1 MGKSNGFH
9 ETGPLPKIILTE
21 NPHASLICSSQVA
34 VARTIPRPRAF
45 EPDER
50 QREAIEHVHGPL
62 LVIAGAGT
70 GKTTVLTKRIANL
83 VREGHARA
91 DEILAVTYTKN
102 AAQEMRQRVEEELR
116 GTSLS
121 GLRIATFHEYCND
134 LLQENGRKFD
144 VVDDQDLWIYLR
156 RRLRELNLKYFV
168 RAASVSKF
176 LEDLLKFMRHCH
188 DELVTPEKYWEYV
201 QRLERGELPIPR
213 VTRSKQAE
221 NVSDE
226 EVLARCREV
235 ASVFAAVERMLKED
249 NLGTFGHMITYAH
262 DLLQQDSESLQ
273 PRSRFI
279 LVDEFQDV
287 NFAQV
292 KVLQRLAGEE
302 SNVFAVGDPDQAIY
316 RFRGASSAAFV
327 LFQRHF
333 PSLRLVK
340 LEKNRRSTS
349 PILNC
354 AFALISKNPDVFD
367 ASSGSTPYRR
377 SVLISAREEDAAR
390 GGKQLP
396 RSPVEAVVLAA
407 KDFEC
412 TELVAALRD
421 WQRKTRHKWSDCG
434 VLYRTHSHRDQ
445 LAAEL
450 ATQGIPFSIENMD
463 VMDMPEARDLFA
475 CLGAVVSDADAASL
489 FRVAALRQFEIDPE
503 KLRSGIKAL
512 PRNAGTSAIA
522 LVLSQIEGGQR
533 VLERLRQTRDDIA
546 AANARGRAAVDLVA
560 RNFSL
565 ERDSRVLGAML
576 EFISAW
582 EKKPITKTGE
592 ISELLDYLEY
602 FREAGGVIPL
612 ASKDENAVRLMTA
625 HAAKGLEF
633 AHVFILRAS
642 SPSFPSPYKEPLLEF
657 PRELHDPGSI
667 AQDDDKELCKQEER
681 RLFYVAMTRAR
692 DSLTIYAKQGSGRD
706 PSPPGFLR
714 DLLKDTSLLGRWLV
728 PGQPRGLQTDMFAQ
742 AADPRGLTRTTE
754 WLNMPPA
761 SDLSAKLS
769 ASAVQ
774 TYETCPLQF
783 KLEREWKIPGEV
795 PAAMQYGGVIHRV
808 LLAFYDSVRAL
819 RPMTDEDVLQ
829 LFRDELAAAA
839 IQDHYQHDL
848 YYEQGVLQLQDF
860 LTGFRRAPAP
870 KVLHTEEFFDVKVG
884 DVKVVGRIDRI
895 DEAPGGGVV
904 ITDYKTGKA
913 QSQEDSDES
922 LQLSIYALAAREKW
936 GYRPDYLVLYNL
948 EGNTPV
954 VTRRTESQLG
964 AARSRVVQVAEDIAA
979 GKFDPKPGFYCRFCA
994 YRNLC
999 PATEKQLQ
1007 ERSPR

>member
-1 MGKSNGFH
+1 M
-9 ETGPLPKIILTE
+9 
-21 NPHASLICSSQVA
+21 
-34 VARTIPRPRAF
+34 
-45 EPDER
+45 
-50 QREAIEHVHGPL
+50 

-70 GKTTVLTKRIANL
+70 GKTAVLTKRIARL
-83 VREGHARA
+83 VGEGHARP
-91 DEILAVTYTKN
+91 DEVLAVTYTKN
-102 AAQEMRQRVEEELR
+102 AAQEMRQRVREELR
-116 GTSLS
+116 GTDLS
-121 GLRIATFHEYCND
+121 ALRIATFHEYCND
-134 LLQENGRKFD
+134 LLRENNRPFD

-168 RAASVSKF
+168 RAASVAKF
-176 LEDLLKFMRHCH
+176 LDDLLKFMRHCH
-188 DELVTPEKYWEYV
+188 DELVGPEKYQEYV
-201 QRLERGELPIPR
+201 LRLERGELPIPR
-213 VTRSKQAE
+213 VTKSKDAGE
-221 NVSDE
+221 VSDE
-226 EVLARCREV
+226 EVLGRCREI
-235 ASVFAAVERMLKED
+235 ACVFTTVERMLQED
-249 NLGTFGHMITYAH
+249 HLGTFGHMITHAYQ
-262 DLLQQDSESLQ
+262 LLRQDGEPRP

-287 NFAQV
+287 NYAQV

-302 SNVFAVGDPDQAIY
+302 RNVFAVGDPDQAIY

-333 PSLRLVK
+333 PDSRVVTLT
-340 LEKNRRSTS
+340 KNRRSTS

-354 AFALISKNPDVFD
+354 AFALISKNPNVFD
-367 ASSGSTPYRR
+367 AGRGSTAYQR
-377 SVLISAREEDAAR
+377 SVLISAREEEAAR
-390 GGKQLP
+390 EGKELP
-396 RSPVEAVVLAA
+396 RLPVEAVVLTA
-407 KDFEC
+407 KDAEC

-421 WQRKTRHKWSDCG
+421 WQRKTRRPWSDCA

-450 ATQGIPFSIENMD
+450 ASQGLPFSIENMD

-475 CLGAVVSDADAASL
+475 CLGAVVSDADGASL
-489 FRVAALRQFEIDPE
+489 FRVAALPQFAVDPE
-503 KLRSGIKAL
+503 KLRAGIKAL
-512 PRNAGTSAIA
+512 PRDAGASAIA
-522 LVLSQIEGGQR
+522 SVLSEIGGGSA
-533 VLERLRQTRDDIA
+533 VLERLRQIRDEIA
-546 AANARGRAAVDLVA
+546 AASARGRAAVDVVVH
-560 RNFSL
+560 NFSL
-565 ERDSRVLGAML
+565 DRSSPALNAVL
-576 EFISAW
+576 EFVSGW
-582 EKKPITKTGE
+582 ERKATTKTGE

-612 ASKDENAVRLMTA
+612 ASKDESAVRLMTA

-667 AQDDDKELCKQEER
+667 AQDDDKELCRQEER
-681 RLFYVAMTRAR
+681 RLFYVAMTRAC
-692 DSLTIYAKQGSGRD
+692 DSLTIYAKQGVGKD

-714 DLLKDTSLLGRWLV
+714 DLLKDSSLLGRWLL
-728 PGQPRGLQTDMFAQ
+728 PGQPRGFQTDMFAEASGP
-742 AADPRGLTRTTE
+742 AALSRSSE
-754 WLNMPPA
+754 WLNLPPV

-769 ASAVQ
+769 ASAIQ

-795 PAAMQYGGVIHRV
+795 PAAMQNGAVMHRV
-808 LLAFYDSVRAL
+808 LLAFYNSVRAQ
-819 RPMTDEDVLQ
+819 RPMADDAVLQ
-829 LFRDELAAAA
+829 FFRDELAAAG

-848 YYEQGVLQLQDF
+848 YLEQGVLQLQDF
-860 LTGFRRAPAP
+860 LAAFRRSPVP

-884 DVKVVGRIDRI
+884 DIKVVGRIDRI
-895 DEAPGGGVV
+895 DQVAGGDVV

-936 GYRPDYLVLYNL
+936 GYLADRLVLYNL
-948 EGNTPV
+948 EGNSPV
-954 VTRRTESQLG
+954 VTRRNDFQLG
-964 AARSRVVQVAEDIAA
+964 EARSRVTQVAENIAA

-999 PATEKQLQ
+999 PATEKRLQ
-1007 ERSPR
+1007 EPSPGKTK

>member
-1 MGKSNGFH
+1 VV
-9 ETGPLPKIILTE
+9 
-21 NPHASLICSSQVA
+21 VA
-34 VARTIPRPRAF
+34 KTISRPRAF
-45 EPDER
+45 EPDDR
-50 QREAIEHVHGPL
+50 QREAIEHVYGPV

-70 GKTTVLTKRIANL
+70 GKTTVLTKRVANL
-83 VREGHARA
+83 VREGHARP

-102 AAQEMRQRVEEELR
+102 AAQEMRQRVEDELR
-116 GTSLS
+116 GTNVS

-134 LLQENGRKFD
+134 LLRENGRQFD

-188 DELVTPEKYWEYV
+188 DELVSPEKYQEYV

-213 VTRSKQAE
+213 VTRSKQADDI
-221 NVSDE
+221 SDG
-226 EVLARCREV
+226 EVLGRCHEI
-235 ASVFAAVERMLKED
+235 ASVFTTAERMLRED
-249 NLGTFGHMITYAH
+249 NLGTFGHMITHAYH
-262 DLLQQDSESLQ
+262 LLQHDGELVRS
-273 PRSRFI
+273 RSRFI

-292 KVLQRLAGEE
+292 KVLERLGGEE
-302 SNVFAVGDPDQAIY
+302 RNVFAVGDPDQAIY

-333 PSLRLVK
+333 PGLSLVK
-340 LEKNRRSTS
+340 LEKNRRSLS
-349 PILNC
+349 PILHS
-354 AFALISKNPDVFD
+354 AFALISKNPDVFN
-367 ASSGSTPYRR
+367 AGPGSTVYQR

-390 GGKQLP
+390 EGKQFP
-396 RSPVEAVVLAA
+396 RVPVEAVVLTA

-421 WQRKTRHKWSDCG
+421 WQRKTRRPWSDCA

-450 ATQGIPFSIENMD
+450 ASQGIPFSIENMD
-463 VMDMPEARDLFA
+463 VMDMSEARDLFA
-475 CLGAVVSDADAASL
+475 CLGAVVSDADGASL
-489 FRVAALRQFEIDPE
+489 FRVAALPQFAIDPE
-503 KLRSGIKAL
+503 KLRTGIKAL
-512 PRNAGTSAIA
+512 PRDSGTSAIA
-522 LVLSQIEGGQR
+522 LVLSQIEGGR
-533 VLERLRQTRDDIA
+533 AVLERLRQTRDEIA
-546 AANARGRAAVDLVA
+546 AANARGRTAVDLVV
-560 RNFSL
+560 REFSL
-565 ERDSRVLGAML
+565 NRTSRALSAVL
-576 EFISAW
+576 EFISGW
-582 EKKPITKTGE
+582 EKKAITKTGE
-592 ISELLDYLEY
+592 ISEFLDYLQY

-612 ASKDENAVRLMTA
+612 ASTDENAVRLMTA

-667 AQDDDKELCKQEER
+667 AQDDDKELCRQEER

-692 DSLTIYAKQGSGRD
+692 DSLTIYAKQGSGKD

-714 DLLKDTSLLGRWLV
+714 DLLKDSSLLGRWLV
-728 PGQPRGLQTDMFAQ
+728 PGQPRGFQTDMFAE
-742 AADPRGLTRTTE
+742 AAGLPGMTRASE
-754 WLNMPPA
+754 WLNLPPA

-808 LLAFYDSVRAL
+808 LLAFYDSVRA
-819 RPMTDEDVLQ
+819 RRRMTDEDVLQ
-829 LFRDELAAAA
+829 CFRDELAAAS

-860 LTGFRRAPAP
+860 LAGFRRAPAP
-870 KVLHTEEFFDVKVG
+870 KVLHTEEFFDVKLG
-884 DVKVVGRIDRI
+884 DIKVVGRIDRI
-895 DEAPGGGVV
+895 DEAAGGGVV

-936 GYRPDYLVLYNL
+936 GYRADHLILHNL
-948 EGNTPV
+948 EGNSPV
-954 VTRRTESQLG
+954 VTRRNEFQLSE
-964 AARSRVVQVAEDIAA
+964 ARGRVVQVAESIAM

-999 PATEKQLQ
+999 PATEKRLQ
-1007 ERSPR
+1007 EPPPQNKAAKQKNMSS

>member
-1 MGKSNGFH
+1 MV
-9 ETGPLPKIILTE
+9 
-21 NPHASLICSSQVA
+21 VA
-34 VARTIPRPRAF
+34 KTISRPRAF
-45 EPDER
+45 EPDDR
-50 QREAIEHVHGPL
+50 QREAIEHVYGPV

-70 GKTTVLTKRIANL
+70 GKTTVLTKRIAYL
-83 VREGHARA
+83 VREGYARPG
-91 DEILAVTYTKN
+91 EILAVTYTKN
-102 AAQEMRQRVEEELR
+102 AAQEMRQRVEDELR
-116 GTSLS
+116 GTNLS
-121 GLRIATFHEYCND
+121 GLRIATFHEYCNN
-134 LLQENGRKFD
+134 LLRENGRQFD
-144 VVDDQDLWIYLR
+144 VVDDQDLWVYLR

-188 DELVTPEKYWEYV
+188 DELVSPEKYQEYV
-201 QRLERGELPIPR
+201 QHLERGELPIPR
-213 VTRSKQAE
+213 VTRSNQADGI
-221 NVSDE
+221 SDE
-226 EVLARCREV
+226 EVLGRCREI
-235 ASVFAAVERMLKED
+235 ASVFTTAERMLRED
-249 NLGTFGHMITYAH
+249 NLGTFGHMITHAYH
-262 DLLQQDSESLQ
+262 LLQHDGELVRS
-273 PRSRFI
+273 RSRFI

-292 KVLQRLAGEE
+292 KVLERLGGEE
-302 SNVFAVGDPDQAIY
+302 HNVFAVGDPDQAIY

-333 PSLRLVK
+333 PGLSLVK
-340 LEKNRRSTS
+340 LEKNRRSLS
-349 PILNC
+349 PILHS
-354 AFALISKNPDVFD
+354 AFALISKNPDLFN
-367 ASSGSTPYRR
+367 AGPGSTVYQR

-390 GGKQLP
+390 EGKQFP
-396 RSPVEAVVLAA
+396 RVPVEAVVLTA

-421 WQRKTRHKWSDCG
+421 WQRKTRRPWSDCA

-450 ATQGIPFSIENMD
+450 ASQGIPFSIENMD

-475 CLGAVVSDADAASL
+475 CLGAVVSDADGASL
-489 FRVAALRQFEIDPE
+489 FRVAALPQFAIDPE
-503 KLRSGIKAL
+503 KLRIGIKAL
-512 PRNAGTSAIA
+512 PRDSGTPAIA
-522 LVLSQIEGGQR
+522 LVLSQIEGGR
-533 VLERLRQTRDDIA
+533 AVLERLRQTRDEIA
-546 AANARGRAAVDLVA
+546 AANARGRTAVDLVV
-560 RNFSL
+560 REFSL
-565 ERDSRVLGAML
+565 NRTSRALSAVL
-576 EFISAW
+576 EFISGW
-582 EKKPITKTGE
+582 ENKAITKTGE
-592 ISELLDYLEY
+592 ISEFLDYLEY

-612 ASKDENAVRLMTA
+612 ASTDENAVRLMTA

-692 DSLTIYAKQGSGRD
+692 DSLTIYAKQGSGKD

-714 DLLKDTSLLGRWLV
+714 DLLKDSSLLGRWLV
-728 PGQPRGLQTDMFAQ
+728 PGQPRGFQTDMFAE
-742 AADPRGLTRTTE
+742 AAGLPGMTRASE
-754 WLNMPPA
+754 WLNLPPA

-808 LLAFYDSVRAL
+808 LLAFYDSVRA
-819 RPMTDEDVLQ
+819 RRRMTDEDVLQ
-829 LFRDELAAAA
+829 YFRDELAAAS

-860 LTGFRRAPAP
+860 LAGFRRAPAP
-870 KVLHTEEFFDVKVG
+870 KVLHTEEFFDVKLG
-884 DVKVVGRIDRI
+884 DIKVVGRIDRI
-895 DEAPGGGVV
+895 DEAAGGGVV

-936 GYRPDYLVLYNL
+936 GYRADHLILHNL
-948 EGNTPV
+948 EGNSPV
-954 VTRRTESQLG
+954 VTRRNEFQLSE
-964 AARSRVVQVAEDIAA
+964 ARGRVVQVAESIAM

-999 PATEKQLQ
+999 PATEKRLQ
-1007 ERSPR
+1007 DPPPQNKAAKQKNMSS

>member
-1 MGKSNGFH
+1 
-9 ETGPLPKIILTE
+9 
-21 NPHASLICSSQVA
+21 VA
-34 VARTIPRPRAF
+34 VAKPISRPRAF

-50 QREAIEHVHGPL
+50 QREAIEHVHGPV

-83 VREGHARA
+83 VRAGHARP

-102 AAQEMRQRVEEELR
+102 AAQEMRQRVRDELA
-116 GTSLS
+116 GTDLS

-134 LLQENGRKFD
+134 FLRENGRKFE

-188 DELVTPEKYWEYV
+188 DELVSPEKYQEYV

-213 VTRSKQAE
+213 VTKSKQAE
-221 NVSDE
+221 EVSDQ
-226 EVLARCREV
+226 EVLDRCREIS
-235 ASVFAAVERMLKED
+235 SVFTTAERMLRED
-249 NLGTFGHMITYAH
+249 NLGTFGHMITHAYQ
-262 DLLQQDSESLQ
+262 LLKQGGE
-273 PRSRFI
+273 PVRARSRFI

-292 KVLQRLAGEE
+292 KVLERLAGEE
-302 SNVFAVGDPDQAIY
+302 RNVFAVGDPDQAIY

-333 PSLRLVK
+333 PGLKLVK
-340 LEKNRRSTS
+340 LDKNRRSFS
-349 PILNC
+349 PILNS
-354 AFALISKNPDVFD
+354 AFALISRNPGVFD
-367 ASSGSTPYRR
+367 SLQGSSVYQR
-377 SVLISAREEDAAR
+377 SALISAREEEAAR
-390 GGKQLP
+390 AGIQLP
-396 RSPVEAVVLAA
+396 LVPVEAVVLSA

-412 TELVAALRD
+412 TELVGALRA
-421 WQRKTRHKWSDCG
+421 WQRKTRRQWKDCA

-450 ATQGIPFSIENMD
+450 ASQGIPFSIENMD

-475 CLGAVVSDADAASL
+475 CLGAVISDADGASL
-489 FRVAALRQFEIDPE
+489 FRVAALPQFAIDPE
-503 KLRSGIKAL
+503 KLRTGIKAM
-512 PRNAGTSAIA
+512 PRDAGTAAIVI
-522 LVLSQIEGGQR
+522 VLSQLEGGPA
-533 VLERLRQTRDDIA
+533 VLERLRQTREEIA
-546 AANARGRAAVDLVA
+546 AANAKGRLAVDMVV

-565 ERDSRVLGAML
+565 DPKSRPLSAVLDFV
-576 EFISAW
+576 EVW
-582 EKKPITKTGE
+582 ETKPITKTKE
-592 ISELLDYLEY
+592 ISEFLDYLEY
-602 FREAGGVIPL
+602 FREAGGGIPL
-612 ASKDENAVRLMTA
+612 ASKNENAVRLMTV

-642 SPSFPSPYKEPLLEF
+642 SPSFPSPFKETLIEF

-667 AQDDDKELCKQEER
+667 AQDDDKELCRQEER

-692 DSLTIYAKQGSGRD
+692 DSLTIYAKQGTGKD

-714 DLLKDTSLLGRWLV
+714 DLLKDQSLMGRWLV
-728 PGQPRGLQTDMFAQ
+728 AGQPRGFQTDMFA
-742 AADPRGLTRTTE
+742 AAAAAAGMSRASE
-754 WLNMPPA
+754 WLSLPPV

-808 LLAFYDSVRAL
+808 LLAFYDSVRL
-819 RPMTDEDVLQ
+819 EREITDDDVMEF
-829 LFRDELAAAA
+829 FRGELAAAN
-839 IQDHYQHDL
+839 IEDHYQHDL
-848 YYEQGVLQLQDF
+848 YQAQGILQLQDF
-860 LTGFRRAPAP
+860 LAAFRRNPAP
-870 KVLHTEEFFDVKVG
+870 RVLHTEEFFDVKLG
-884 DVKVVGRIDRI
+884 EVKVVGRIDRI
-895 DEAPGGGVV
+895 DELSGGGVV

-913 QSQEDSDES
+913 QSQEDSDQS
-922 LQLSIYALAAREKW
+922 LQLSIYALAARDKW
-936 GYRPDYLVLYNL
+936 GYRADHLVLYNL
-948 EGNTPV
+948 EGNSAV
-954 VTRRTESQLG
+954 VTRRSESQLSE
-964 AARSRVVQVAEDIAA
+964 ARGKVMQVAQSIAA
-979 GKFDPKPGFYCRFCA
+979 GKFDPKPGFYCKFCA

-999 PATEKQLQ
+999 PATEKRLPEPTQNPIASK
-1007 ERSPR
+1007 RKGMSS

>member
-1 MGKSNGFH
+1 MAVVKS
-9 ETGPLPKIILTE
+9 I
-21 NPHASLICSSQVA
+21 SR
-34 VARTIPRPRAF
+34 ARPSEPRAVEPRVF
-45 EPDER
+45 QPDER
-50 QREAIEHVHGPL
+50 QREAIEHVHGPV

-70 GKTTVLTKRIANL
+70 GKTTVLTKRIARL
-83 VREGHARA
+83 VRDGHAQP

-102 AAQEMRQRVEEELR
+102 AAQEMRQRVREELR
-116 GTSLS
+116 GTDLS
-121 GLRIATFHEYCND
+121 ALRIATFHEYCND
-134 LLQENGRKFD
+134 LLRENDRPFD

-168 RAASVSKF
+168 RAASVAKF
-176 LEDLLKFMRHCH
+176 LDDLLKFMRHCH
-188 DELVTPEKYWEYV
+188 DELVSPEKYQEYV
-201 QRLERGELPIPR
+201 QRLERRELPIPR
-213 VTRSKQAE
+213 VTKSKDAGQ
-221 NVSDE
+221 VSDE
-226 EVLARCREV
+226 EVLGRCREI
-235 ASVFAAVERMLKED
+235 ASVFTTAERMLRED
-249 NLGTFGHMITYAH
+249 NLGTFGHMITHAYH
-262 DLLQQDSESLQ
+262 LLQQDGELIRA
-273 PRSRFI
+273 RSRFI

-302 SNVFAVGDPDQAIY
+302 RNVFAVGDPDQAIY

-333 PSLRLVK
+333 PDAKVVTLT
-340 LEKNRRSTS
+340 KNRRSTS

-354 AFALISKNPDVFD
+354 AFALISKNPNVFD
-367 ASSGSTPYRR
+367 TGRSSTAYQR
-377 SVLISAREEDAAR
+377 SVLISAREEEAAR
-390 GGKQLP
+390 EGKELP
-396 RSPVEAVVLAA
+396 RVPVEAVVLTL
-407 KDFEC
+407 KDSEC

-421 WQRKTRHKWSDCG
+421 WRRKTRRPWSDCA

-450 ATQGIPFSIENMD
+450 ASQGIPFSIENMD

-475 CLGAVVSDADAASL
+475 CLGAVVSDADGASL
-489 FRVAALRQFEIDPE
+489 FRVAALPQFAVDPE
-503 KLRSGIKAL
+503 KLRAGIKAL
-512 PRNAGTSAIA
+512 PRDAGASAIA
-522 LVLSQIEGGQR
+522 AVLSEIEGGSA
-533 VLERLRQTRDDIA
+533 VLERLRQVRDEIA
-546 AANARGRAAVDLVA
+546 VANARGRAAVDAVV

-565 ERDSRVLGAML
+565 KRSSRALNTVL
-576 EFISAW
+576 EFVSGW
-582 EKKPITKTGE
+582 ERKATTKTGE

-612 ASKDENAVRLMTA
+612 ASKDDTAVRLMTA

-667 AQDDDKELCKQEER
+667 AQDDDKELCRQEER
-681 RLFYVAMTRAR
+681 RLFYVAMTRAC
-692 DSLTIYAKQGSGRD
+692 DSLTIYAKQGVGKD

-714 DLLKDTSLLGRWLV
+714 DLLKDSSLLGRWLL
-728 PGQPRGLQTDMFAQ
+728 PGQPRGFQTDMFAEASGP
-742 AADPRGLTRTTE
+742 AAMSRSSE
-754 WLNMPPA
+754 WLNLPPV

-769 ASAVQ
+769 ASAIQ

-795 PAAMQYGGVIHRV
+795 PAAMQNGAVMHRV
-808 LLAFYDSVRAL
+808 LLAFYNSVRAQ
-819 RPMTDEDVLQ
+819 RPMADDAVLQ
-829 LFRDELAAAA
+829 FFRDELAAAG

-848 YYEQGVLQLQDF
+848 YLEQGVLQLQDF
-860 LTGFRRAPAP
+860 LAAFRRSPVP

-884 DVKVVGRIDRI
+884 DIKVVGRIDRI
-895 DEAPGGGVV
+895 DQVAGGDVV

-936 GYRPDYLVLYNL
+936 GYRADRLVLYNL
-948 EGNTPV
+948 EGNSPV
-954 VTRRTESQLG
+954 VTRRNDFQLG
-964 AARSRVVQVAEDIAA
+964 EARSRVTQVAENIAA
-979 GKFDPKPGFYCRFCA
+979 SGLKP
-994 YRNLC
+994 LS
-999 PATEKQLQ
+999 PATMKKIAALYEKEIKPLVHHYW
-1007 ERSPR
+1007 